1 MRWVMMAGGILL
13 FSRKRREP
21 DSKDLT
27 SLANYYGSDKG
38 TKAGNAHDYTRLYS
52 FLFEHLR
59 QRKFDMLEIG
69 LLRPHADP
77 QMRTVRGRFA
87 SEAPSVC
94 MWLDYFPNAHCHGID
109 ISDFSS
115 VSMDRF
121 IFHQADLSDAPS
133 IRALASRL
141 PSLEIV
147 IDDASHASFHQQV
160 AFASFFPK
168 VDSRGFY
175 VIEDLEWQPEFESSM
190 PCTAKTADV
199 FTAFL
204 AGDALRIETATDD
217 ENAAMASEIGRIFI
231 DRDRDRSGACGA
243 IKMIVIEKKRDGRD

>member
-1 MRWVMMAGGILL
+1 LL
-13 FSRKRREP
+13 FSRKRRAP

-38 TKAGNAHDYTRLYS
+38 TKSGNAHDYTRQYS

-59 QRKFDMLEIG
+59 HKKFDMLEIG

-87 SEAPSVC
+87 NEAPSAR

-115 VSMDRF
+115 VSIDRF
-121 IFHQADLSDAPS
+121 TFHQADLSDPPS

-141 PSLEIV
+141 PPLEIV

-168 VDSRGFY
+168 VVSRGFY
-175 VIEDLEWQPEFESSM
+175 IIEDLEWQPEFESSL
-190 PCTAKTADV
+190 PRTAKTADV
-199 FTAFL
+199 LTAFL
-204 AGDALRIETATDD
+204 AGDALRVAAATDD
-217 ENAAMASEIGRIFI
+217 ENAAMANEIGRLFI
-231 DRDRDRSGACGA
+231 HRDRNRSGACGA
-243 IKMIVIEKKRDGRD
+243 IKMIAIEKK

>member
-1 MRWVMMAGGILL
+1 ML
-13 FSRKRREP
+13 FSRKRRAP
-21 DSKDLT
+21 DSRDLT

-59 QRKFDMLEIG
+59 HTEFDMLEIG

-77 QMRTVRGRFA
+77 HMRTVRGRFA
-87 SEAPSVC
+87 GEAPSVR

-115 VSMDRF
+115 VSIDRF
-121 IFHQADLSDAPS
+121 TFHQADLSDPPS
-133 IRALASRL
+133 IRELASRL
-141 PSLEIV
+141 PSLKIV

-168 VDSRGFY
+168 VSPNGFY
-175 VIEDLEWQPEFESSM
+175 VIEDLEWQPEFEASL
-190 PCTAKTADV
+190 PRTVKTADV
-199 FTAFL
+199 FTDFL
-204 AGDALRIETATDD
+204 AGHVLRVETASDD
-217 ENAAMASEIGRIFI
+217 ENTAMASEIGRIFI
-231 DRDRDRSGACGA
+231 HRDWGGRQACGA
-243 IKMIVIEKKRDGRD
+243 IKMMAIEKK

>member
-1 MRWVMMAGGILL
+1 ML
-13 FSRKRREP
+13 FSRKRRAP
-21 DSKDLT
+21 DSRDLT

-59 QRKFDMLEIG
+59 QKKFDMLEIG

-87 SEAPSVC
+87 GEAPSVR
-94 MWLDYFPNAHCHGID
+94 MWLQYFPNARCHGID

-115 VSMDRF
+115 VSIDRF
-121 IFHQADLSDAPS
+121 AFHQADLSEPQS
-133 IRALASRL
+133 IRALASRF

-168 VDSRGFY
+168 VASGGFY
-175 VIEDLEWQPEFESSM
+175 VIEDLEWQPEFETSLPS
-190 PCTAKTADV
+190 TTKTADA
-199 FTAFL
+199 FSAFL
-204 AGDALRIETATDD
+204 AGDPLRVETATDD
-217 ENAAMASEIGRIFI
+217 ENGAMASEIGRIFI
-231 DRDRDRSGACGA
+231 HRDRDSSGACGA
-243 IKMIVIEKKRDGRD
+243 IKMIAIEKK